1 MKTVIVTGSGGLVG
15 RESVEFFL
23 KKGFRVLGID
33 NNQRSYFFG
42 EDGSTHSSIDELK
55 SNSNY
60 HHHNI
65 DIRSYD
71 DLEKL
76 FKENQD
82 NINCI
87 IHCAAQPSHDW
98 AAKEPF
104 TDFHI
109 NATATL
115 NLLELT
121 RHYSKDAVFIFMSTN
136 KVYGDNPNSLPFV
149 ESDSRYELPT
159 DHSLYNGLDEHF
171 SVDQTK
177 HSLFGCS
184 KTSADMYVQ
193 EYGKYFG
200 LKTVVFRG
208 GCLTGSKHKGAELHG
223 FLNFLVKC
231 NLEQRTYN
239 LFGYKGK
246 QVRDNIHSYDL
257 VNAFWHVYNNPKVGE
272 VYNIGGGRYSNCS
285 VLEAIEKIESVTGIE
300 MKLNYVSENR
310 SGDHIWWIS
319 DISKFEKD
327 YPDWKLTYFIDDIIN
342 EIIKNIK

>member
-1 MKTVIVTGSGGLVG
+1 MKTVIVTGSGGLIG

-23 KKGFRVLGID
+23 KKGFKVIGID

-42 EDGSTHSSIDELK
+42 SDGSVSNNILELQ
-55 SNSNY
+55 NMDNY
-60 HHHNI
+60 EHCDL
-65 DIRSYD
+65 DIRYYE

-76 FKENQD
+76 FSQNKD
-82 NINCI
+82 MIDCI

-109 NATATL
+109 NATATI

-121 RHYSKDAVFIFMSTN
+121 RKYCSDSVFIFMSTN
-136 KVYGDNPNSLPFV
+136 KVYGDNPNYLDLI
-149 ESDSRYELPT
+149 ELEDRYELPQ
-159 DHSLYNGLDEHF
+159 DHPYYQGLNENF
-171 SVDQTK
+171 SIDRTK

-184 KTSADMYVQ
+184 KTAADVYVQ

-200 LKTVVFRG
+200 MKTVVFRG

-223 FLNFLVKC
+223 FLNYLVKC

-257 VNAFWHVYNNPKVGE
+257 VNAFWHVYNNPKRGE
-272 VYNIGGGRYSNCS
+272 VYNMGGGRFSNCS
-285 VLEAIEKIESVTGIE
+285 IIEAIKKIENITNIK
-300 MKLNYVSENR
+300 MKLNYTKENR

-319 DISKFEKD
+319 DISKFKLD
-327 YPDWKLTYFIDDIIN
+327 YPEWNLTYDIDQIIL

>member
-1 MKTVIVTGSGGLVG
+1 MKTVIVTGSGGLIG

-23 KKGFRVLGID
+23 KKGFRVIGID

-42 EDGSTHSSIDELK
+42 HDGSVISNISDLQLID
-55 SNSNY
+55 NY
-60 HHHNI
+60 EHYDI
-65 DIRSYD
+65 DIRSYEN
-71 DLEKL
+71 LE
-76 FKENQD
+76 
-82 NINCI
+82 NIFLKNKDSVDCI

-98 AAKEPF
+98 AVKEPF

-121 RHYSKDAVFIFMSTN
+121 RKYCEDSVFIFMSTN
-136 KVYGDNPNSLPFV
+136 KVYGDNPNYLDLV
-149 ESDSRYELPT
+149 ELEDRYELHP
-159 DHSLYNGLDEHF
+159 DHQHYHGLDENF
-171 SVDQTK
+171 SIDRTK

-184 KTSADMYVQ
+184 KTAAYVYVQ

-200 LKTVVFRG
+200 MKTVVFRG

-223 FLNFLVKC
+223 FLNYLVKC
-231 NLEQRTYN
+231 NLEERTYN

-257 VNAFWHVYNNPKVGE
+257 VNAFWHVYNNPKHGE
-272 VYNIGGGRYSNCS
+272 VYNIGGGRFSNCS
-285 VLEAIEKIESVTGIE
+285 IIEAIKKIESITNIK
-300 MKLNYVSENR
+300 MKLNYVEENR

-319 DISKFEKD
+319 NLDKFKSH
-327 YPDWKLTYFIDDIIN
+327 YPEWTLTYDIDSIIS
-342 EIIKNIK
+342 EIIVNIK

>member
-82 NINCI
+82 NIDCI

-342 EIIKNIK
+342 EIIKNI